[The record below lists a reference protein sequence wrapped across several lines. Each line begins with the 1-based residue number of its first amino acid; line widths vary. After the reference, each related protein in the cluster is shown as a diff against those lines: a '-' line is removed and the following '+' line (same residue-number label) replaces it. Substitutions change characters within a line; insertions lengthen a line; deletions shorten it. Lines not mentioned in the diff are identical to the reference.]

1 MKEKDKFLRK
11 GCISV
16 MLSHGLVEQ
25 DPHVHEK
32 SRVMM
37 NFSADE
43 RGLRRN
49 IKVYIYSVLTFILV
63 FR

>member
-1 MKEKDKFLRK
+1 
-11 GCISV
+11 